1 MRGLFWK
8 RILKPVLIAL
18 LVVMALVAVI
28 VVFLTVTEYRPKDTE
43 ALDITAKVSG
53 KEESDTSELPSV
65 RVGTSLSIL
74 TWNIG
79 YGALGDNADFFMDGG
94 SSVFTADSQR
104 VHENISG
111 ICKEIETLDP
121 DFVFLQ
127 EADVYSDRSCHVNEV
142 QTLRD
147 SFTENNGES
156 GASTFAYNFK
166 VKFIPYPVPPIGR
179 VESGIFTLSKYHIT
193 DSERVQLP
201 CPFSW
206 PVRTAN
212 LKRCLMVDR
221 IPVVNAS
228 GENTGRELVLVN
240 LHLEAYD
247 SGEGKTAQTKML
259 RTLLQEEA
267 DKGNYVIAGGD
278 FNQTFSGTDG
288 SMYPEYEGRWHCG
301 EIEESEFDNGWQF
314 LMDNTVPTC
323 RSLDQSYKGKSDK
336 NFQFYM
342 IDGFIVSSNVHVDT
356 LQTQDLK
363 FKNSDHNPVLLGV
376 ELR

>member
-127 EADVYSDRSCHVNEV
+127 EADVYSDRSRHVNEV

-221 IPVVNAS
+221 IPVINAS

-278 FNQTFSGTDG
+278 FNQTFSGTDD

>member
-18 LVVMALVAVI
+18 LVVMALAAVI

-127 EADVYSDRSCHVNEV
+127 EADVYSDRSRHVNEV

-147 SFTENNGES
+147 SFTENNSES

-221 IPVVNAS
+221 IPVINAS

-278 FNQTFSGTDG
+278 FNQTFSGTDD